1 MSERLGE
8 LAALGTAL
16 LWALTYVQFTI
27 AVRRIGPGRLNRLR
41 LLAALVFLAVVHGVL
56 YRTPVPLDAGAGRW
70 GWLILSGVIGFAIS
84 DALLF
89 TAMLHLGAHRTS
101 LMMALVPVVSA
112 LLAWGLF
119 GEVLTWI
126 QMLAGLVTVGG
137 VALVISATRTADSP
151 STDDA
156 PSADGAP
163 SAGAASPTDGGAR
176 RVLVGVLFAGGAAV
190 AQSLRYILSKQGMSG
205 GFPVVSANVMQ
216 ILSAT
221 VAVWIVALVRRDVR
235 GSFRAMI
242 ERRALRPTVGGA
254 LTGPFL
260 GVTLS
265 LVALSS
271 APVGIA
277 STLMALAPVA
287 LLPLSWFLFRERI
300 TLRAIA
306 GTVLA
311 VGGVALLFLS

>member
-137 VALVISATRTADSP
+137 VALVISATRTADVP
-151 STDDA
+151 STE
-156 PSADGAP
+156 GAP
-163 SAGAASPTDGGAR
+163 SAGSASPTDGGAR